1 LDTYD
6 NPPLSPRAAIQSAHI
21 LLSQLMKDADKWRLA
36 SVKLQ
41 PILFPDAWIYVV
53 EFAPPPARP
62 DGGIYTTMTVV
73 VLMNGRAIVPLSSKW
88 PPEFKPR

>member
-1 LDTYD
+1 
-6 NPPLSPRAAIQSAHI
+6 
-21 LLSQLMKDADKWRLA
+21 MKDADKWRLA